1 MSAGNPFAGFWR
13 RAGAWFIDAF
23 LIYSVY
29 LIIAFFVWDDLLIK
43 QVIEDPGGGESL
55 SAYTPS
61 LLGLLVMGSAVW
73 AYLALQECGKAQ
85 ATLGK
90 RLFGI
95 KVCNYNGDQISLLT
109 SSYRTWPLW
118 LPGLINSVAILD
130 LLISLVS
137 LAACLSVAFTKRKQ
151 GLHDIMAGCLVV
163 KRRAVFSDA
172 QPGQFSN
179 VPPSQ

>member
-1 MSAGNPFAGFWR
+1 
-13 RAGAWFIDAF
+13 
-23 LIYSVY
+23 
-29 LIIAFFVWDDLLIK
+29 
-43 QVIEDPGGGESL
+43 
-55 SAYTPS
+55 
-61 LLGLLVMGSAVW
+61 MGIAVW

-95 KVCNYNGDQISLLT
+95 RVCNYNGDRINLFT
-109 SSYRTWPLW
+109 ASYRTWPLW

-172 QPGQFSN
+172 PPGI
-179 VPPSQ
+179 